1 MDSPADRLRKFE
13 SGSGYGKDA
22 AGRDLY
28 TNEFAVG
35 LGPGEFARTQSVH
48 NKLKADASVDDPMGA
63 LIRRLLEEQSLSSMA
78 GKANIPVYPVRAAQG
93 RQQGQE

>member
-35 LGPGEFARTQSVH
+35 LGPGEFARTQSTH
-48 NKLKADASVDDPMGA
+48 SKLKADAAVDDPMGA
-63 LIRRLLEEQSLSSMA
+63 LIRRLLEEQSQSSMA
-78 GKANIPVYPVRAAQG
+78 GKANIPVYPIRAAQG
-93 RQQGQE
+93 RQQEQE